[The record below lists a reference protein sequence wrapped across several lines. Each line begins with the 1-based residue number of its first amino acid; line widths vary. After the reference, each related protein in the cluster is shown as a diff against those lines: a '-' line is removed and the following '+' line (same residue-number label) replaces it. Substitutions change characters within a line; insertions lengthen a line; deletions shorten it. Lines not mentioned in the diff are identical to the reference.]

1 MVIVTPKRHI
11 LGSFRVFWAFMRS
24 NRSTGLARRR
34 SREKKE
40 KKSHKEHIW
49 PYFTRPCRRNRLF
62 DLEQIWLFGRA
73 PVPYHTCQ
81 FLPRS
86 IKNCCV
92 ALHES
97 LPSFR
102 FSALHRLSPLT
113 QLGPAGPLVIISTMH
128 TINTHTTSHFRLEA
142 SRKLLRC
149 CGVDADFFRGIQ

>member
-1 MVIVTPKRHI
+1 LNCCHFNPQKAHPWVIPSLFGVYALKSVNGFGQAAIPRKKRHTRSI
-11 LGSFRVFWAFMRS
+11 FGHISLG
-24 NRSTGLARRR
+24 
-34 SREKKE
+34 
-40 KKSHKEHIW
+40 
-49 PYFTRPCRRNRLF
+49 NRLF